1 MAMAMT
7 MSLNEVN
14 FKRHMEDAKTELSIA
29 LKLAIGHRSVS
40 QFAHDCRMVDATL
53 INNILKRKIN
63 VLLERDFLRTVERA
77 SEGRI
82 TYTYL
87 CEICSYAK
95 YDPNEDKSWASYH
108 PDRGSIYLVDLG
120 LNNMDSEQEG
130 IRPCLIISNDMGNKH
145 SSIITIAPLTS
156 KRKHR
161 LPVHVD
167 LTVQDGMK
175 HNSIICLEQTRVVSK
190 RRLFYNGT
198 PMKILKLTEEKINEV
213 NIAIEKQ
220 FGIIDVFYNPDH
232 AFELIEQIEILEH
245 NIKTKKIKPSFLS
258 ELLNG
263 KRKELVAYCKKYNKN
278 EKTIINNY
286 TGTRDFVPVN

>member
-1 MAMAMT
+1 MAMNI
-7 MSLNEVN
+7 LNEVE
-14 FKRHMEDAKTELSIA
+14 FKKNMEDAKTELSIA

-40 QFAHDCRMVDATL
+40 QFAHDCRMVDAIL

-63 VLLERDFLRTVERA
+63 VLPERDFLRTVERA
-77 SEGRI
+77 SEGRV

-87 CEICSYAK
+87 CEICGYSK
-95 YDPNEDKSWASYH
+95 YGPNEDKSWASYQ
-108 PDRGSIYLVDLG
+108 PERGSIYLVDLG

-220 FGIIDVFYNPDH
+220 FGIIDVLYNPDH
-232 AFELIEQIEILEH
+232 AFELVEQIETLEH
-245 NIKTKKIKPSFLS
+245 NIKTKKIKPSFISAILD
-258 ELLNG
+258 N
-263 KRKELVAYCKKYNKN
+263 KRKELVDYCNKYRKDAKQVCN
-278 EKTIINNY
+278 EYEGI
-286 TGTRDFVPVN
+286 REFVPMVIGG

>member
-63 VLLERDFLRTVERA
+63 VLPERDFLRTVERA

-130 IRPCLIISNDMGNKH
+130 VRPCLIISNNMGNKY
-145 SSIITIAPLTS
+145 SSMVTIAPLTS
-156 KRKHR
+156 QRKRK
-161 LPVHVD
+161 LPIHVN
-167 LTVQDGMK
+167 LTRNDGMRYD
-175 HNSIICLEQTRVVSK
+175 SIICLEQTKSISK
-190 RRLFYNGT
+190 RRLFYNGV
-198 PMKILKLTEEKINEV
+198 PNKILKLSEEKIFEV
-213 NIAIEKQ
+213 NTAIEKQ
-220 FGIIDVFYNPDH
+220 MGLIDCMFNDDV
-232 AFELIEQIEILEH
+232 AFELVEQIKMIEQ
-245 NIKTKKIKPSFLS
+245 NKKVKKSS
-258 ELLNG
+258 LLG
-263 KRKELVAYCKKYNKN
+263 GMYERLIDYCK
-278 EKTIINNY
+278 IIVKSII
-286 TGTRDFVPVN
+286 RI